1 MRMYDII
8 LKKRNG
14 GALTEDEIKYF
25 ISECVTGNIPDYQ
38 ISALLMAIYF
48 RGMNDTETS
57 SLTINMANSGERA
70 DLSEISGI
78 KVDKHSAGGVGDK
91 TTLIIA
97 PLAAACGVKVAK
109 MSGRGLG
116 HTGGTIDKLEA
127 IPGFRTSVSKSEFIR
142 NVNSIGVC
150 IAGQTENLAPAD
162 KKLYALRDVTATVDN
177 RSLIAASIMS
187 KKLASGSDKILL
199 DVKVGSGAFM
209 KSYEDAKSLAEC
221 MIKIGKAAGK
231 NTVAILSDMNAPLGN
246 AVGNISEVY
255 ESIRVLE
262 GRGPHDLTEICIE
275 LAANMIYL
283 AEIADSIESARDMA
297 KKTLRSGAA
306 LEKFY
311 ELVKCQGGQL
321 DDMGSWEKPKYSQYK
336 AELLASESG
345 YISSLLAQE
354 CGYAACILGAG
365 RENKEDTIDY
375 GASIILH
382 AKPGDK
388 VNRGDVLAEL
398 YSSDKIKLQSGL
410 QRLEGAYSY
419 SETAPVLKPL
429 ILGRLS

>member
-14 GALTEDEIKYF
+14 GILTDDEIKYF
-25 ISECVTGNIPDYQ
+25 VSGCVSGEIPDYQ

-48 RGMNDTETS
+48 RGMNEEETS
-57 SLTINMANSGERA
+57 ALTIHMANSGDIA

-97 PLAAACGVKVAK
+97 PLAAACGVNVAK

-127 IPGFRTSVSKSEFIR
+127 IPGFRTSVSKSEFVK

-177 RSLIAASIMS
+177 YSLIAASIMS

-199 DVKVGSGAFM
+199 DVKVGNGAFM
-209 KSYEDAKSLAEC
+209 KTFEDAKNLAEC
-221 MIKIGKAAGK
+221 MIKIGSAAGK
-231 NTVAILSDMNAPLGN
+231 KTIAILSDMDTPLGN
-246 AVGNISEVY
+246 AVGNIAEVY
-255 ESIRVLE
+255 EAIRVLE
-262 GRGPHDLTEICIE
+262 GNGPDDLTKICIE
-275 LAANMIYL
+275 LTANMICL
-283 AEIADSIESARDMA
+283 AEIADNINSGREIAEN
-297 KKTLRSGAA
+297 TLNSGKA
-306 LEKFY
+306 LDKFY
-311 ELVKCQGGQL
+311 AMVQCQGGKL
-321 DDMGSWEKPKYSQYK
+321 DNIGSWEKPKYSKYK
-336 AELLASESG
+336 AELCASKSG

-388 VNRGDVLAEL
+388 VKQGDILAEL
-398 YSSDKIKLQSGL
+398 YSSDKNKLKNGL
-410 QRLEGAYSY
+410 KRLEGAYSY
-419 SETAPVLKPL
+419 SKTPPLLQPL
-429 ILGRLS
+429 ILGRLD